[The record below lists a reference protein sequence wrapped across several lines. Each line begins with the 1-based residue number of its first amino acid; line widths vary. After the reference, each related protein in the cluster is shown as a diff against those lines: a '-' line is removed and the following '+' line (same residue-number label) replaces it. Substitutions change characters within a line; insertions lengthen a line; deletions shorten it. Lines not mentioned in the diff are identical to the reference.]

1 MAEIV
6 VSGVTTRKVS
16 NIMETLCGTTFSKSS
31 VSEVCKDLIEKVN
44 EFKDRPLTVDYP
56 FLIVDATYFKVRDKH
71 RIVSKAFMIAYGTNQ
86 EGHRE
91 ILGFEVYDNEFQR
104 NMEFLS
110 SKTEKTWSPRA
121 FDDHF

>member
-1 MAEIV
+1 VA
-6 VSGVTTRKVS
+6 TRKVS

-44 EFKDRPLTVDYP
+44 EFKDRPLTGDYP

-86 EGHRE
+86 EGHVKSSDLKYMTTNPKK
-91 ILGFEVYDNEFQR
+91 LGIPF
-104 NMEFLS
+104 
-110 SKTEKTWSPRA
+110 SKN
-121 FDDHF
+121 